1 MNIVDRFL
9 KYVAFETTSDENT
22 GTTPSTPGQM
32 VFARYLVDELK
43 NIGLTDAAVDD
54 NGYVFAT
61 LEANTD
67 QPKPTIGFIAHVDTS
82 PDMSGKAVNPRII
95 EHYDGGDIVLNAA
108 DE

>member
-67 QPKPTIGFIAHVDTS
+67 QPKP
-82 PDMSGKAVNPRII
+82 PSGS
-95 EHYDGGDIVLNAA
+95 
-108 DE
+108 